1 MRQLRLA
8 LAQINATVGDLSGN
22 FDRIVECIRRSR
34 ALGVDLLAFP
44 EMSITG
50 YPPED
55 LLLKPS
61 FIDRAIEITRELTA
75 HTAGMTVVV
84 GTVDRDFDLYD
95 AAAVMHDGQWG
106 GTYRKRF
113 LPNYGVFD
121 ENRYFM
127 PGTKNPVFV
136 RGGVVVGVNVCEDIW
151 YPGGPVE
158 EQVLRGGAEIIV
170 NVSASPYHAG
180 KAQLRKRM
188 LCTRAADNIA
198 VVCYVN
204 LVGGQDEIVYDGCSL
219 IVDEQG
225 HVLGEGRMFEEDL
238 VVADVDLE
246 SVFSARLHDPRLR
259 KGRALD
265 AGEST
270 ARIELPPARSPEAG
284 EARPGGGNG
293 GVVTLTSARPALET
307 RPAPRTLDL
316 VEEVYEALVLG
327 TRDYVVKNGFQ
338 TVVLGLSGGV
348 DSALTACI
356 AADAIGAGNVVGV
369 SMPSRYTSAASRED
383 AEALARSLGMRL
395 ETIPIDEIFQQY
407 LENLAPAFER
417 RAPDSTEENL
427 QARIRGTTLM
437 ALSNKFGWLV
447 LATGNKSEMSV
458 GYSTL
463 YGDTAGGFAVIKD
476 VYKTMVYRLARWRNE
491 RGRVI
496 PERTLTRPPS
506 AELKPDQSDQD
517 TLPPYEVLDPILRYY
532 VEEDRSAKE
541 IGEMGYAIETVQR
554 VVHMV
559 DRAEYKRR
567 QTPPGVKITPRAFGK
582 DRRLPVTNRWSG

>member
-1 MRQLRLA
+1 M
-8 LAQINATVGDLSGN
+8 
-22 FDRIVECIRRSR
+22 
-34 ALGVDLLAFP
+34 
-44 EMSITG
+44 
-50 YPPED
+50 
-55 LLLKPS
+55 
-61 FIDRAIEITRELTA
+61 
-75 HTAGMTVVV
+75 
-84 GTVDRDFDLYD
+84 
-95 AAAVMHDGQWG
+95 
-106 GTYRKRF
+106 
-113 LPNYGVFD
+113 
-121 ENRYFM
+121 
-127 PGTKNPVFV
+127 
-136 RGGVVVGVNVCEDIW
+136 
-151 YPGGPVE
+151 
-158 EQVLRGGAEIIV
+158 LRGGAEIIV

-369 SMPSRYTSAASRED
+369 SDAVAVHLRGLARGRRSAR
-383 AEALARSLGMRL
+383 ALARYAARDDPDRRDL
-395 ETIPIDEIFQQY
+395 
-407 LENLAPAFER
+407 PAVPARTSPR
-417 RAPDSTEENL
+417 RSNAARPDSTEENL
-427 QARIRGTTLM
+427 QARIRGNHADG
-437 ALSNKFGWLV
+437 ALQQV
-447 LATGNKSEMSV
+447 
-458 GYSTL
+458 
-463 YGDTAGGFAVIKD
+463 
-476 VYKTMVYRLARWRNE
+476 RLARAHDRQQE
-491 RGRVI
+491 RDVGRLQHAVRRHRGRL
-496 PERTLTRPPS
+496 RG
-506 AELKPDQSDQD
+506 DQGRVQD
-517 TLPPYEVLDPILRYY
+517 DGLP
-532 VEEDRSAKE
+532 RS
-541 IGEMGYAIETVQR
+541 
-554 VVHMV
+554 
-559 DRAEYKRR
+559 RAGG
-567 QTPPGVKITPRAFGK
+567 TSVAA
-582 DRRLPVTNRWSG
+582 